1 MLSLYQIIG
10 SIIGLIAII
19 LAILRFREGKI
30 TIGMLSL
37 WILIWTGV
45 IYVSLNPEVT
55 SAFAAVAGI
64 GRGLDV
70 VLILGLFGCYYL
82 IFKVY
87 TMIESMEKEITELVR
102 ELALQ
107 RENSFEKNEND
118 NLKNDSD
125 VKVSKISE

>member
-55 SAFAAVAGI
+55 SAFAAAAGI

-87 TMIESMEKEITELVR
+87 TMIESMEKEITDLVR

-107 RENSFEKNEND
+107 REDLKEK
-118 NLKNDSD
+118 SY
-125 VKVSKISE
+125 VKSEDMK

>member
-1 MLSLYQIIG
+1 MIFLYQIIG

-19 LAILRFREGKI
+19 LAILRFREGKM

-37 WILIWTGV
+37 WILIWIGV
-45 IYVSLNPEVT
+45 IYVSLDPGATNL
-55 SAFAAVAGI
+55 FASFAGI

-82 IFKVY
+82 VFKIY
-87 TMIESMEKEITELVR
+87 TMIESMEKEITDLVR

-107 RENSFEKNEND
+107 RENIKSK
-118 NLKNDSD
+118 SD
-125 VKVSKISE
+125 VTSKKESK